1 MSNPSG
7 QTNGGNLQQP
17 VVIRQGGNGI
27 SLVLAALIVAAAAVY
42 SINVWST
49 TRKETAPG
57 AKIQEGVERLREA
70 AQKKLEST
78 P

>member
-1 MSNPSG
+1 MADPSNHGTDSH
-7 QTNGGNLQQP
+7 QQQP

-27 SLVLAALIVAAAAVY
+27 SIVLAALIVAGAGIY

-57 AKIQEGVERLREA
+57 VHLQQGVERLREA
-70 AQKKLEST
+70 AQKKLESAQ
-78 P
+78 

>member
-7 QTNGGNLQQP
+7 QTNGGTLQQP

-57 AKIQEGVERLREA
+57 SKIQEGVERLREA